1 MYGRCISGAM
11 LLLPSVATTSTAV
24 AQSSAVEQ
32 GAPASH
38 DRAGEP
44 AATQLLLPL
53 VRSGRV
59 YGDVLVDV
67 FVDGRILYNRA
78 STIEKFAPLLSP
90 DGLVRFEQSLPA
102 RPKLT
107 PQEIAAAGI
116 ELRYDPSQLE
126 ISVDRIDGEL
136 ALLQSLGFDPVADEF
151 PITLEPSRTSGYLNI
166 FSDIG
171 VDNLGSSLKPAFLF
185 DGAVRARDVVVEFE
199 GGYDRNIAEGSGFY
213 RRSTRAIYDEPQ
225 KSRRWPAGDVQ
236 LAGLNLFGGIFLGGV
251 GVEKGRRVFNDAGP
265 ITDLDGQ
272 KILLERNAT
281 VEVLIDGQQVEL
293 LQLTAG
299 PYDLAQLRA
308 QYGGRNAQLFVT
320 DIAGR
325 RQITSFDTFID
336 PNALA
341 PGETEYGAAVGVIPS
356 GFGVNPDYSGES
368 ALSAYYR
375 RGLSNRLTVG
385 GAIQASQDVQVIGG
399 EVVASPQVIP
409 GRVEFGLASSFGQ
422 DTGYALE
429 LGYSLQF
436 SRSSL
441 SVNGEY
447 RSSGFVTVSDDITLD
462 RAGSF
467 FLNAN
472 YSQRINERSSIVV
485 GANWFERGR
494 FGANRTL
501 FADFVRSTPR
511 YRFSIGAEYGDD
523 FFRRNYGIRA
533 TFSIPLGRSMRADA
547 TYNSRRDDARVSVSK
562 SYEERVG
569 SWGYDLILRHSQ
581 GTQGIESSASHVANR
596 FFARGFV
603 SSSGRGLGN
612 ITDARTAR
620 LQIGTALAFAD
631 GTFGIG
637 RPITDSFVLAR
648 PNSDLKGARATLG
661 RTLTAG
667 SPEALSGPLGA
678 AVSGRLNSYNRQ
690 SVIYDLADAP
700 PGIDIG
706 TGLETVLP
714 PYRSGYS
721 ITVGSGASVSAIGFL
736 NFEGDRAELI
746 SGTVSS
752 SNDPEFVEQPFF
764 TNSTGRFAIIGLR
777 PGYSY
782 EVRLPGVQQRFT
794 IEVPED
800 SDPIFQLGE
809 ISITPQD
816 GEEE

>member
-1 MYGRCISGAM
+1 M
-11 LLLPSVATTSTAV
+11 LTGVAATGTAA
-24 AQSSAVEQ
+24 AQSLPAEQ
-32 GAPASH
+32 NPPADPARAEEQAP
-38 DRAGEP
+38 
-44 AATQLLLPL
+44 TQLLLPL
-53 VRSGRV
+53 VRNGRV
-59 YGDVLVDV
+59 YGDVLADV
-67 FVDGRILYNRA
+67 FVDGRILYNR
-78 STIEKFAPLLSP
+78 SSLVEKLAPLLSP
-90 DGLVRFEQSLPA
+90 DGSVRFEQDLPDKT
-102 RPKLT
+102 KLT
-107 PQEIAAAGI
+107 PQEVAAAGI

-151 PITLEPSRTSGYLNI
+151 PITLQPSRTSGYLNI

-171 VDNLGSSLKPAFLF
+171 VDNLGSSLNPAILF
-185 DGAVRARDVVVEFE
+185 DGAVRARDIVVEFE
-199 GGYDRNIAEGSGFY
+199 GGYDRNIAGGTGFY
-213 RRSTRAIYDEPQ
+213 RRSTRAIYDELE
-225 KSRRWPAGDVQ
+225 KTRRWSAGDVQ
-236 LAGLNLFGGIFLGGV
+236 LSGLNLLGGIFLGGV

-265 ITDLDGQ
+265 ITDLGGQ
-272 KILLERNAT
+272 QILLERDAT
-281 VEVLIDGQQVEL
+281 IEVLIAGQQVEL

-299 PYDLAQLRA
+299 PYDLALLRA

-320 DIAGR
+320 DVAGR

-341 PGETEYGAAVGVIPS
+341 PGETEYGAAFGVVPR
-356 GFGVNPDYSGES
+356 GFGVNPDYSGDP

-375 RGLSNRLTVG
+375 RGLSNRITLG
-385 GAIQASQDVQVIGG
+385 GAVQASQDIQVVGG
-399 EVVASPQVIP
+399 EMVASPRAIP
-409 GRVEFGLASSFGQ
+409 GRFELGLATSFGQ
-422 DTGYALE
+422 GTGYAVE

-447 RSSGFVTVSDDITLD
+447 RSSGFVTVSDEVFVN
-462 RAGSF
+462 RADSF

-472 YSQRINERSSIVV
+472 YSQRIDERSSIVV
-485 GANWFERGR
+485 GANWFDRGR

-523 FFRRNYGIRA
+523 FFSRSYGIRA
-533 TFSIPLGRSMRADA
+533 TFSIPLGRSVRADA
-547 TYNSRRDDARVSVSK
+547 IYNSRRDDARASISK
-562 SYEERVG
+562 SYEDRVG
-569 SWGYDLILRHSQ
+569 SWGYDLIARHSQ
-581 GTQGIESSASHVANR
+581 GTQGVEASASHVANR

-612 ITDARTAR
+612 ITDARSAR

-648 PNSDLKGARATLG
+648 PNSDLDGPRATLG
-661 RTLTAG
+661 RTLAAG

-678 AVSGRLNSYNRQ
+678 AVSGRLSSYNRQ

-706 TGLETVLP
+706 TGVETVLP

-721 ITVGSGASVSAIGFL
+721 IVIGSGASITAIGFL
-736 NFEGDRAELI
+736 NFPDGRAELI

-752 SNDPEFVEQPFF
+752 IDDPEFGEQPFF

-777 PGYSY
+777 PGKAY
-782 EVRLPGVQQRFT
+782 EIRLPGARTSFMV
-794 IEVPED
+794 EVPEN
-800 SDPIFQLGE
+800 SDPILQLSE
-809 ISITPQD
+809 IEVTPQD